1 MAISKWL
8 PVGTQLAERPGGMGG
23 EPNCEEFLLGSVAR
37 WPPEPDGDQAPETT
51 THNARRHPIGH

>member
-1 MAISKWL
+1 
-8 PVGTQLAERPGGMGG
+8 MGG